1 MQNRGNKKAFDWNY
15 HIMYFSY
22 ILAVWSEV
30 LIFSIGHG
38 ISWQLAS
45 YIFMYIQRVPV
56 LNILNKT
63 I

>member
-30 LIFSIGHG
+30 LK
-38 ISWQLAS
+38 
-45 YIFMYIQRVPV
+45 R
-56 LNILNKT
+56 
-63 I
+63 